1 MIGLIWQLLD
11 VMTDH
16 ILEVRIV
23 SVAWLELAMNDFER
37 L

>member
-1 MIGLIWQLLD
+1 MICLIGQLLNM
-11 VMTDH
+11 MTDH
-16 ILEVRIV
+16 VLEVRIV